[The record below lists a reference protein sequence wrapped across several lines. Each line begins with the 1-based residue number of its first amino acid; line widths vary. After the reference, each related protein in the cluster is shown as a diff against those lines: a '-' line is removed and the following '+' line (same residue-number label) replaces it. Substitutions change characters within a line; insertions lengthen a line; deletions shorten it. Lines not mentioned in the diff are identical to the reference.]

1 MSKLTNLDWN
11 VVKEISWSI
20 HLRRSSFTILVVM
33 NVESD
38 PVSNNAFVLIALL
51 PLIKVTGMI
60 WRKVEDVLELDDC
73 TLAC

>member
-1 MSKLTNLDWN
+1 MLDITLD
-11 VVKEISWSI
+11 KEISWSI
-20 HLRRSSFTILVVM
+20 PLRRSSFTISVVM

-51 PLIKVTGMI
+51 PLIKVTDII

-73 TLAC
+73 TVAC